1 MGPAWALSMDDDM
14 QKSLEAVFY
23 ECEHTGAFNAGP
35 AAVLPILQKH
45 YGEASGASVFILN
58 HFTGINGYRFKRE
71 GKWSF
76 IPVEKAPP
84 RSTGPFPFANLLA
97 SKDLIVPPLLL
108 PKHMNMICRAIE
120 ASSGNPGSLTV
131 DSSLAVIYTP
141 HDMGR
146 YYESLFNQIESFQPY
161 IKHID
166 ECIRSYLLGNISVSV
181 SGLILAAEGILREI
195 GKKIHSRFSGITRK
209 DEFINVINEI
219 ENIVIGKAYPEYE
232 VPRFMRERDYLIN
245 FDEQLALIDGF
256 KKYFSTRLYENTKD
270 VTGAIDM
277 NRHSILHGLSMDFNM
292 PLNFYRLF
300 IMLVFLAF
308 VSVILGHSR
317 ASCFVSETEESQKK
331 SNCYDELAA
340 FGAMMKVK
348 HPI

>member
-1 MGPAWALSMDDDM
+1 MGPAGLLSMDDDM

-45 YGEASGASVFILN
+45 YGEASGASVFVLN
-58 HFTGINGYRFKRE
+58 HFTGIKGYRFKRE

-76 IPVEKAPP
+76 IPIEKTPP
-84 RSTGPFPFANLLA
+84 RSTGPFPFASLLA

-108 PKHMNMICRAIE
+108 PRHMDMICKAIKE
-120 ASSGNPGSLTV
+120 SNDKPSSLTV
-131 DSSLAVIYTP
+131 DSCLARIYTP
-141 HDMGR
+141 YDMGR
-146 YYESLFNQIESFQPY
+146 YYESLFNRIESFQPY

-195 GKKIHSRFSGITRK
+195 GKKIHSRFSGITSK
-209 DEFINVINEI
+209 DQFINVLNEI
-219 ENIVIGKAYPEYE
+219 EDRVMGATYSGFE
-232 VPRFMRERDYLIN
+232 VPGFMRERDYLVN

-256 KKYFSTRLYENTKD
+256 KKYFSTRLYENTRD
-270 VTGAIDM
+270 VKGAIDM
-277 NRHSILHGLSMDFNM
+277 NRHSILHGLSMSFNK
-292 PLNFYRLF
+292 PINFYRLF

-308 VSVILGHSR
+308 VSVILGHGR
-317 ASCFVSETEESQKK
+317 ASCLVSETEESKKK

-340 FGAMMKVK
+340 FGAIMKVK
-348 HPI
+348 YPV